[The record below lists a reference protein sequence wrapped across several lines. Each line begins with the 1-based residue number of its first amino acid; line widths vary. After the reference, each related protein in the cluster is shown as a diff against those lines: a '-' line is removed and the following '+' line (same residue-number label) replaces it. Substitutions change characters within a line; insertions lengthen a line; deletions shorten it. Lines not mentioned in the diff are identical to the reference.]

1 MVRTEQR
8 QKRLRTDGKN
18 TPENCKKKV
27 LKVKMKY
34 LSHVWLFATPWTVQP
49 TRLLRPWNFPGRSNG
64 VGCHFLL
71 QGIFLTQGSNL
82 NLAGRQTFYLLSHQ
96 GSPDLHNHNGMVPH
110 LESDILGCEVKWG
123 LLQTKL
129 VKVIEFLLKF
139 QNIKDDTVK
148 SAAHNMSANLKNSAV
163 ATGLE
168 KVSFHSNLKKRQCQ
182 RKFKLL
188 SSCTQLTY

>member
-1 MVRTEQR
+1 MSDSLRHHGLWSLPGSSVHEIFQAGVLEWVAISFSKGSFWPRDRTW
-8 QKRLRTDGKN
+8 
-18 TPENCKKKV
+18 
-27 LKVKMKY
+27 
-34 LSHVWLFATPWTVQP
+34 LSH
-49 TRLLRPWNFPGRSNG
+49 
-64 VGCHFLL
+64 
-71 QGIFLTQGSNL
+71 
-82 NLAGRQTFYLLSHQ
+82 LAGRQTLYCLSHQ
-96 GSPDLHNHNGMVPH
+96 GSPDLHNHHGMVPH

-139 QNIKDDTVK
+139 QNIKDDTVI
-148 SAAHNMSANLKNSAV
+148 SAACNMSANLKNSAV